1 MTEQWFRVPHARSAA
16 ATRLVCLPY
25 AGGSAAV
32 YRTWDQLVP
41 GDVEVCPVELPGR
54 GMRFGEQPFTRLP
67 PLVRALADAMEPLL
81 DRPFALFGHSF
92 GGLVAFELAR
102 LLRRRGW
109 PVPCHLFVSA
119 TGAPARGRRREPV
132 LHTAP
137 DAELKARLHEFNGT
151 PPEILANDELMELV
165 LPVLRADFAALETY
179 EYHEEPPLD
188 VPITVFGGIHD
199 RTVRPSELEGWRGQS
214 TSSRLRLLPG
224 DHFFINEMAYE
235 VVRLVVAHLTPVLVP
250 VPGNHAGPPD

>member
-1 MTEQWFRVPHARSAA
+1 MTEQWFRAPQARLAA

-41 GDVEVCPVELPGR
+41 NDVEVCPVELPGR
-54 GMRFGEQPFTRLP
+54 GRRIGEHPFSRLA

-81 DRPFALFGHSF
+81 DRPFALFGHSL

-109 PVPCHLFVSA
+109 PVPCHLFLSA
-119 TGAPARGRRREPV
+119 SAAPARRREPV
-132 LHTAP
+132 LHNAS
-137 DAELKARLHEFNGT
+137 DAELKARLLEFNGT
-151 PPEILANDELMELV
+151 PREILENDELMELI
-165 LPVLRADFAALETY
+165 LPVLRADFAVLETY

-214 TSSRLRLLPG
+214 TSSRLHLLPG
-224 DHFFINEMAYE
+224 DHFFIQGMAFE
-235 VVRLVVAHLTPVLVP
+235 VVRLVVAHLTPVLAGAGE
-250 VPGNHAGPPD
+250 PGRPTD